1 MRMRGM
7 GFCDAVVERGCSAD
21 AGEGVSALQLRSEI
35 AVRKPEKGQVHCR
48 CGAGLQC
55 GSRRR
60 VKSTAAAERDCSAE
74 AGEGSRALQLRS
86 GIAVRMPEIGQEHC
100 RCGAGLQ
107 CGSRRRGKCTATAEL
122 DCSAEAEEGASALQP
137 RSGIA
142 VRKLEIGQVHCR
154 RKPERQCGSQKT
166 SKCTAAAERDCSTE
180 AGDRASALSQ
190 EAGKTVRK
198 PENKQEHCNCGAG
211 LQCGSR

>member
-1 MRMRGM
+1 MQVRSGIAVRMRGM

-35 AVRKPEKGQVHCR
+35 AVRKPEKGQV
-48 CGAGLQC
+48 
-55 GSRRR
+55 
-60 VKSTAAAERDCSAE
+60 
-74 AGEGSRALQLRS
+74 
-86 GIAVRMPEIGQEHC
+86 HC

-166 SKCTAAAERDCSTE
+166 SKSTATAERDCSAE
-180 AGDRASALSQ
+180 AGDRARALSQ
-190 EAGKTVRK
+190 EEEKTV
-198 PENKQEHCNCGAG
+198 
-211 LQCGSR
+211 